1 MRLEQMG
8 IILEFEGN
16 DREILLRN
24 LQNLNFLE
32 LILIKLN
39 FKFLVKLFNSY
50 QIFIIQP

>member
-1 MRLEQMG
+1 MRFEQMG

-32 LILIKLN
+32 LIHN
-39 FKFLVKLFNSY
+39 FIVNISK
-50 QIFIIQP
+50 